1 MLRRI
6 ALAVALMA
14 VLVVAGTAFAG
25 NGAGSN
31 KSPSSW
37 ISAPR
42 VVSSGSPSLAA
53 ASTAPRYG
61 DGVTFTASTNQT
73 SNPFVNLLCYQN
85 GTLVYNGWSAS
96 LAGGSGDETFGL
108 GSPAWQSGAA
118 DCTANL
124 DMYWNGKWKVLASS
138 SFHVDA

>member
-1 MLRRI
+1 MLSRI
-6 ALAVALMA
+6 ALAATLLSVLTVTGAAL
-14 VLVVAGTAFAG
+14 AG
-25 NGAGSN
+25 NGGGSN

-42 VVSSGSPSLAA
+42 VVSSSSPSLTAA
-53 ASTAPRYG
+53 TSGPRYG
-61 DGVTFTASTNQT
+61 DVLTFDVSTNQT

-85 GTLVYNGWSAS
+85 GTLVLNGWSTFF
-96 LAGGSGDETFGL
+96 AGGLGDRTFGL
-108 GSPAWQSGAA
+108 GSAAWRSGAA

-124 DMYWNGKWKVLASS
+124 DTYSNGKWKVLAST

>member
-6 ALAVALMA
+6 ALAVSLVA
-14 VLVVAGTAFAG
+14 VLVAAGTAFAG
-25 NGAGSN
+25 NGAGSS

-42 VVSSGSPSLAA
+42 VVSSGSASAA

-61 DGVTFTASTNQT
+61 DGVTFTASTTQT

-85 GTLVYNGWSAS
+85 GTLVYNGWSAP

-118 DCTANL
+118 DCTASL
-124 DMYWNGKWKVLASS
+124 DMYSNGKWKVLASS

>member
-1 MLRRI
+1 MFQRI
-6 ALAVALMA
+6 ALAASLLA
-14 VLVVAGTAFAG
+14 VLTVAGAAVAG

-42 VVSSGSPSLAA
+42 VVSSGPSLTAA
-53 ASTAPRYG
+53 TSGPRYG
-61 DGVTFTASTNQT
+61 DVLTFDVSTNQT
-73 SNPFVNLLCYQN
+73 SNPFVNLRCYQN
-85 GTLVYNGWSAS
+85 GTLVLSGWSAFF
-96 LAGGSGDETFGL
+96 AGGLGDETFGL
-108 GSPAWQSGAA
+108 GSAAWQSGAA

-124 DMYWNGKWKVLASS
+124 DAYSNGKWKVLAST